1 MAYIV
6 VVSFS
11 LVFEWEQSVLLLT
24 IDHET
29 IWRGWRGNEVIHSF
43 PNW

>member
-29 IWRGWRGNEVIHSF
+29 I
-43 PNW
+43 